1 MAFYNNSK
9 EVRKQIVKRINDDIL
24 ADTNKIS
31 TGKYLEY
38 YEDQDTYVSLPD
50 HFLITFVSVEV
61 IQE

>member
-31 TGKYLEY
+31 TEKYL
-38 YEDQDTYVSLPD
+38 
-50 HFLITFVSVEV
+50 
-61 IQE
+61 